1 MLATILVLYSGKILN
16 TLRFPD
22 ISLETLQKI
31 WPLPL
36 FYLGNLI
43 FGLGGTQALSL
54 PMFTVLRRFSILMT
68 MIGLQLIMRKILQF
82 CYRWILHSPDK
93 NFHISPSLCLPHDIW
108 SSSGSFRWSCF
119 QHERVRFFKVSFFS
133 SISVFQLCLCV
144 SEWFLHCR

>member
-1 MLATILVLYSGKILN
+1 MATILVLYSGKILN

-22 ISLETLQKI
+22 ISLETVQKV

-36 FYLGNLI
+36 FYLGNLV

-82 CYRWILHSPDK
+82 CYR
-93 NFHISPSLCLPHDIW
+93 
-108 SSSGSFRWSCF
+108 
-119 QHERVRFFKVSFFS
+119 
-133 SISVFQLCLCV
+133 
-144 SEWFLHCR
+144 